1 MAGALNAESFIERI
15 FSCAGVVMDEG
26 NTLLSDDYLEKLTL
40 LRMNKKFMGFMRA
53 HHNDIAQQEFKM
65 TVVRAPPPTISPSS
79 KSAASPP
86 STPGLSTV
94 HVDVCWQQGRVGDP
108 QLLGRP
114 RAASGGED

>member
-15 FSCAGVVMDEG
+15 FSCAGIVIDEG

-86 STPGLSTV
+86 STPGPSTSTSAG
-94 HVDVCWQQGRVGDP
+94 DKDTSGGDP
-108 QLLGRP
+108 RLLGCP
-114 RAASGGED
+114 RAASRGGG